1 MAAVSCSCSWLILP
15 SKMKGLTLTSSPS
28 SVSNSTSLGFSKN
41 LSHSLFSQGTSLSL
55 SLCFGEIFNLWVFFV
70 TGSLSLSTLQRRGVV
85 VCETAPKQ
93 KVDSAVKRARQA
105 EKRRIYNKARKSEI
119 RTRTKKVFIK
129 LC

>member
-1 MAAVSCSCSWLILP
+1 MLMLMAHP
-15 SKMKGLTLTSSPS
+15 SLQNEGPYPHFLSFFRFQFHLSGFLQKPF
-28 SVSNSTSLGFSKN
+28 SL
-41 LSHSLFSQGTSLSL
+41 SLFARYIPLSLSL
-55 SLCFGEIFNLWVFFV
+55 SVLVKFLICGFFFV
-70 TGSLSLSTLQRRGVV
+70 TGSLSLSTVQRRGVV